1 MLQKGPV
8 PTADPAVYIAGFRG
22 AIAALKRFRLLRRTV
37 YQRYIPCVFCIPESH
52 RALFKSGQSYSK
64 SWNMGDTRPD
74 MAGGNKRILRV
85 ARGLTVGLTERAPG
99 EADTLV
105 AILDRS
111 LGQVRRRNRHAAE
124 RTMGKAPNVFAAGRR
139 ASMCPS
145 GSCRALRSVFFIA
158 GTLWHRSALLQLP
171 PILATRLFD
180 RFRRQYATS
189 ACSVINGFI
198 TWPMKTTAANHRT
211 IPQLF

>member
-8 PTADPAVYIAGFRG
+8 STADPTVYIVEFRG

-37 YQRYIPCVFCIPESH
+37 YQRYIPCVFCIPESN

-64 SWNMGDTRPD
+64 SWNIADTRPD
-74 MAGGNKRILRV
+74 MAGGDKRILR
-85 ARGLTVGLTERAPG
+85 GLAAGLTERAPG

-111 LGQVRRRNRHAAE
+111 LGQVRRRNHHAAE
-124 RTMGKAPNVFAAGRR
+124 RTMGKAPNVFAARRR

-145 GSCRALRSVFFIA
+145 GSCRTLRSVFFIA
-158 GTLWHRSALLQLP
+158 STLWHRSALLHLP
-171 PILATRLFD
+171 PILATLLSD
-180 RFRRQYATS
+180 RFRRQYATP
-189 ACSVINGFI
+189 ACSVINAFI
-198 TWPMKTTAANHRT
+198 TQLKKAIRT
-211 IPQLF
+211 